1 MDLAHRALQ
10 RQDQPRGASS
20 PPPTARASRRRSRVP
35 SPREAHPPKGVG
47 QKASGTTAPQ
57 NVEDCVQNSAQWPEV
72 RPTPTAPVVE
82 EGFDECPLFID
93 EVAGVD
99 VAALL

>member
-1 MDLAHRALQ
+1 VHQAPLAEGVEDGL
-10 RQDQPRGASS
+10 PR
-20 PPPTARASRRRSRVP
+20 
-35 SPREAHPPKGVG
+35 REVVG

-57 NVEDCVQNSAQWPEV
+57 NVEDGVQNLAQWPEV

-82 EGFDECPLFID
+82 EGFDECRLFIG